1 MKIFFYQIIFGFLLL
16 AGCEKTSIT
25 IEENTESVKKAV
37 AILQPLNG
45 SNISGIIYF
54 NDNIGSI
61 DVIASVNGLSLGNH
75 GFHIHTYGDFSS
87 SKGLSTGDIYD
98 PLKIGREN
106 SEATKRQLGNLGNI
120 YAPENLIA
128 KYNQTIFSMSI
139 NGINS
144 ILGRAIV
151 IHEHEDD
158 FSSEPCGN
166 AGEIIAAGI
175 IGISNTE

>member
-1 MKIFFYQIIFGFLLL
+1 MKIFFYQIIFSIILL
-16 AGCEKTSIT
+16 AGCQETSIK
-25 IEENTESVKKAV
+25 IEEDTEPVKKAV
-37 AILQPLNG
+37 AVLRPLNG

-54 NDNIGSI
+54 NDNNGSI
-61 DVIASVNGLSLGNH
+61 DVIASVNELSIGNH
-75 GFHIHTYGDFSS
+75 GFHIHTYGDLSS
-87 SKGLSTGDIYD
+87 SKGLSTGDIFD
-98 PLKIGREN
+98 PLKTGREN
-106 SEATKRQLGNLGNI
+106 TDATKRQLGNLGNI
-120 YAPENLIA
+120 YSPENKIA
-128 KYNQTIFSMSI
+128 KYNQTIFSLSI

-158 FSSEPCGN
+158 LSSKPCGN